1 MKTTYII
8 IFSLFLLNC
17 GNQEKKSEL
26 TNNTV
31 VAPNEIKLSKQQF
44 ESENMQLGRLTE
56 EAFSNIVKA
65 NGMID
70 VPPEN
75 KSSVSTF
82 MGGYVTKIPL
92 LIGDNVKKGQLVAT
106 LENTD
111 FVEIQQHYLEIAEQ
125 LNFLKNE
132 YDRQKK
138 LYDENITSQK
148 NYLKAESE
156 YKSNLASYNGLQKKL
171 EMMHIDPKAVEKGQ
185 ITSSINL
192 YAPISG
198 YVTKVNVS
206 NGSYVSSASE
216 LLEII
221 NREHI
226 HLELNVFEKDIL
238 KIKKGQKIKFK
249 VPEASNTVY
258 EAEVHLVGTSIDQNR
273 TIKVHGH
280 IENEEN
286 TNFIVGMFVEADIIT
301 NSENQLALPNEAIA
315 KIDNDYFALV
325 VVNTTETGF
334 ILKKEKIEIGA
345 KNENF
350 TEVLNHANLT
360 DKDILTK
367 GGFMLLK
374 E

>member
-1 MKTTYII
+1 MKTAYILL
-8 IFSLFLLNC
+8 FSLIFLNC
-17 GNQEKKSEL
+17 GNQDK
-26 TNNTV
+26 NNVSNSDTV
-31 VAPNEIKLSKQQF
+31 LNTHEIKLSKQQF
-44 ESENMQLGRLTE
+44 ESETMQLGQLSE
-56 EAFSNIVKA
+56 QAFNSVVKV

-92 LIGDNVKKGQLVAT
+92 LIGDFVKKGQLVAT
-106 LENTD
+106 LENTE

-125 LNFLKNE
+125 LNFLKSE
-132 YDRQKK
+132 YERQQK
-138 LYDENITSQK
+138 LYHENITSQK
-148 NYLKAESE
+148 NYLKAESD

-171 EMMHIDPKAVEKGQ
+171 VMMNIDPQAVERGQ

-198 YVTKVNVS
+198 SVTKVNVS
-206 NGSYVSSASE
+206 NGSYVSPASE
-216 LLEII
+216 LLQII

-226 HLELNVFEKDIL
+226 HLELTVFEKDIL
-238 KIKKGQKIKFK
+238 RIKKGQNIEFK
-249 VPEASNTVY
+249 VPEASNTMY
-258 EAEVHLVGTSIDQNR
+258 QAEVHLVGTSIDTNR

-280 IENEEN
+280 IEDEEN
-286 TNFIVGMFVEADIIT
+286 ANFIVGMFVEAEIIT
-301 NSENQLALPNEAIA
+301 NAENHLALPNEAIS

-325 VVNTTETGF
+325 EVENNETEITF
-334 ILKKEKIEIGA
+334 KKEKVEIGL

-350 TEVLNHANLT
+350 TEVLNPANFT
-360 DKDILTK
+360 GKHILTK

>member
-280 IENEEN
+280 IEDEEN